1 MCYTYDLAKEE
12 ETMKAHPKK
21 AHSKKAHPKK
31 AHSKKA
37 HPKKAHPKKAESKK
51 SDPNKAKY
59 EKRPWL
65 KFYLKEVPAD
75 VKIPEKSAVE
85 TFDEATDKWKNR
97 TAVIFYGRKISYRE
111 LRDHVDRFAT
121 AMKDLGVKKGDRVA
135 LLLLNSPQFIIAYF
149 GALKAG
155 AILTAISPVYVSPE
169 IKHQIEDSGA
179 RIIICQDIL
188 YDNVERAGVK
198 LDKVILTS
206 IAEYLPGM
214 KKFLGSSVLRAVYQ
228 KMAAP
233 PTEIFEREGFYQFQ
247 DLIKKYPPNP
257 PKIKFNIHEDLVT
270 LPYTGGTTG
279 LPKGAMITHYN
290 LTAARYLGEKFWGN
304 VVQEGKE
311 TVLAYLPFYHIYG
324 QAVIMLGGLA
334 QGYTLVI
341 FTTPDLDDILNA
353 IGSNKATIFFSVPSL
368 YEYLRDYHRTNRI
381 DWKRLKVLVSG
392 ADALLEDTAVGWE
405 KRTGTKIHEGWG
417 MTETSSIGMGSPYG
431 RPKVGSFGVP
441 MPNTV
446 AGILDPE
453 STKFRP
459 VGEIGELAIRGPQIS
474 PGYWNNP
481 EETKK
486 MFVKIGRETWLRTGD
501 LARMDK
507 EGYFYFYDR
516 KRDMIK
522 YKGLAVFA
530 REVEEVLAAHPQ
542 VKEAGVIGIPDKEV
556 GEKVKAIV
564 VLETEARG
572 KVSEEEIM
580 KYCAENLAH
589 YKCPR
594 IVEFR
599 GEVPKTDVGKVSR
612 RELREDEL

>member
-1 MCYTYDLAKEE
+1 
-12 ETMKAHPKK
+12 MKAHPKK
-21 AHSKKAHPKK
+21 AHSKKALLKK

-37 HPKKAHPKKAESKK
+37 LPKKALLKKTESKK
-51 SDPNKAKY
+51 TDPNKTIY

-75 VKIPEKSAVE
+75 IKIPEKSAVE
-85 TFDEATDKWKNR
+85 TFDEATDKWKDR

-111 LRDHVDRFAT
+111 LRDHVDRFAA
-121 AMKDLGVKKGDRVA
+121 AMQDLGVKRGDRVA

-179 RIIICQDIL
+179 KIIICQDIL
-188 YDNVERAGVK
+188 YEGVERSGAK
-198 LDKVILTS
+198 LDKVILTG
-206 IAEYLPGM
+206 ITEYLPGM

-233 PTEIFEREGFYQFQ
+233 PREIFDREGFYQLQ
-247 DLIKKYPPNP
+247 DLIKKYPPKP

-290 LTAARYLGEKFWGN
+290 LTAARYLGEKFWGD
-304 VVQEGKE
+304 VTQEGKE
-311 TVLAYLPFYHIYG
+311 TILAYLPFYHIYG
-324 QAVIMLGGLA
+324 QAVSMLGGLSM
-334 QGYTLVI
+334 GYTLVI
-341 FTTPDLDDILNA
+341 FTTPDLDDMLNA
-353 IGSNKATIFFSVPSL
+353 IESYKVTIFYSVPSL
-368 YEYLRDYHRTNRI
+368 YEYLRDYHRTDRVN
-381 DWKRLKVLVSG
+381 WKRVKVLVSG
-392 ADALLEDTAVGWE
+392 ADSLLEDTAKGWE
-405 KRTGTKIHEGWG
+405 RRTGTKIHEGWG
-417 MTETSSIGMGSPYG
+417 MTETSSVGMINPYG
-431 RPKVGSFGVP
+431 KPKIGSFGVP
-441 MPNTV
+441 LPNTV
-446 AGILDPE
+446 AGIVSPE
-453 STKFRP
+453 STKFLP
-459 VGEIGELAIRGPQIS
+459 VGEIGELAVRGPQIS
-474 PGYWNNP
+474 PGYWHNP

-486 MFVKIGRETWLRTGD
+486 MFVKIDGKTWLRTGD

-507 EGYFYFYDR
+507 EGYFFFYDR

-530 REVEEVLAAHPQ
+530 REVEEVLKAHPQ
-542 VKEAGVIGIPDKEV
+542 VKEAGVIGVPDKDV

-564 VLETEARG
+564 VLETDARG

-580 KYCAENLAH
+580 KYCAEKLAH

>member
-1 MCYTYDLAKEE
+1 
-12 ETMKAHPKK
+12 MKAVTKK
-21 AHSKKAHPKK
+21 IASKKPHK
-31 AHSKKA
+31 
-37 HPKKAHPKKAESKK
+37 SKK
-51 SDPNKAKY
+51 SDANKAKY
-59 EKRPWL
+59 EARPWL

-85 TFDEATDKWKNR
+85 TFDEATDKWRDR
-97 TAVIFYGRKISYRE
+97 TAVVFYGRKISYRDI
-111 LRDHVDRFAT
+111 RDHVDRFAT
-121 AMKDLGVKKGDRVA
+121 AMQDLGVKKGDRVA

-155 AILTAISPVYVSPE
+155 AVLTAISPVYVSPE

-179 RIIICQDIL
+179 RIIVCQDIL

-206 IAEYLPGM
+206 ITEYLPGM

-233 PTEIFEREGFYQFQ
+233 PVEIYQRKGFYQFQ
-247 DLIKKYPPNP
+247 ELIKKYAPNP
-257 PKIKFNIHEDLVT
+257 PKIKFSIKEDLVT

-290 LTAARYLGEKFWGN
+290 ITAARYIGSEFWGD

-311 TVLAYLPFYHIYG
+311 TILAYLPFYHIYG

-341 FTTPDLDDILNA
+341 FTTPDLDDMLNA
-353 IGSNKATIFFSVPSL
+353 IENNKATIFFSVPSL
-368 YEYLRDYHRTNRI
+368 YEYLRDYHRTDRVN
-381 DWKRLKVLVSG
+381 WKRLKVLVSG
-392 ADALLEDTAVGWE
+392 ADALLEDTALGWE

-431 RPKVGSFGVP
+431 RPKIGSFGVP

-446 AGILDPE
+446 AGILNPE
-453 STKFRP
+453 STKFMP
-459 VGEIGELAIRGPQIS
+459 VGEVGELAVKGPQIAK
-474 PGYWNNP
+474 GYWKKP

-486 MFVKIGRETWLRTGD
+486 MFVTIDGETWLRTGD
-501 LARMDK
+501 LARMDE

-530 REVEEVLAAHPQ
+530 REVEEVLTAHPQ
-542 VKEAGVIGIPDKEV
+542 VKEAGVIGVPDPEV

-564 VLETEARG
+564 VLESDARG
-572 KVSEEEIM
+572 RVTEEEIM
-580 KYCAENLAH
+580 KYCAENMAH